1 MPSTETSSTRATERI
16 VVALS
21 GGRGLAY
28 GVRLLETLQGRAET
42 HLVVG
47 QAAAAALGAGADD
60 VRALADQAYAEGN
73 QAARISSGSF
83 LTGGMVVAP
92 CDVGSL
98 AAIVM
103 GLATNLVYR
112 AADVTLKERRPL
124 VVGVPAAGLARV
136 DGNILARAAAVPGLS
151 VLPLEE
157 PVDASVA
164 ALLARLGVGDGVL
177 ETR

>member
-1 MPSTETSSTRATERI
+1 MTSSEGTPARRRERV

-28 GVRLLETLQGRAET
+28 GVRLLEILQHTAET

-47 QAAAAALGAGADD
+47 PATAAALGAGADA
-60 VRALADQAYAEGN
+60 VRALATQVYAERN

-83 LTGGMVVAP
+83 LTCGMIVAP
-92 CDVGSL
+92 CDAGSL

-124 VVGVPAAGLARV
+124 ALGVPSAALAGV
-136 DGNILARAAAVPGLS
+136 GHDMLARAAIVPGLA
-151 VLPLEE
+151 VLELGAEI
-157 PVDASVA
+157 DADA
-164 ALLARLGVGDGVL
+164 DALLAHLGIEDV
-177 ETR
+177 RSRS